1 MKRVGGKGEGGRE
14 LRRWGEGGR
23 KRDRHKRY
31 MRSSKVCANGIPLGE
46 TTDSGL
52 KTLLEEMGTK
62 TLF

>member
-1 MKRVGGKGEGGRE
+1 MNYGNSKKDEKYR
-14 LRRWGEGGR
+14 
-23 KRDRHKRY
+23 RDRHKRY